1 MSKRVVI
8 TGLGVIAPNG
18 IGTQNFLSSLKEGK
32 SGIRFIQ
39 ELKDYNFGCRVG
51 GVPDFEDSEF
61 FNYIEKYSLQE
72 SDITVKYSVLA
83 ALEAWTSAGFEVPSY
98 FSEQTNNDCGII
110 IGSSCSGLEYFAR
123 KVYPLT
129 KSGNVKKLGS
139 QTIENIMESGPVA
152 AISMILALGN
162 QTMANSSA
170 CSSGTESVILAS
182 ERVKSGKAE
191 VMLAGGTDPFSPFC
205 WAGFDSMRLLN
216 RKSNEF
222 PEVASRPMSASAS
235 GFIPS
240 AGAGIIVLEELQHAI
255 NRNAVIYSEVL
266 GGSINCGGHRNG
278 GSMYASNPDNA
289 VKCIKQAL
297 SNSNIKAEDI
307 DLISG
312 HLTGTKVDPK
322 EVQNWVNALELKN
335 SFPYIN
341 SLKSMT
347 GHMQGAAGTIE
358 TIAAILQLH
367 NSFVHP
373 SINCE
378 DLHPEIE
385 KIYDKKKIPNMTV
398 KNTKLKYAIKAGF
411 GFGDV
416 NSCLVLGKL

>member
-1 MSKRVVI
+1 MNSRVVI
-8 TGLGVIAPNG
+8 TGFGVISPNG
-18 IGTQNFLSSLKEGK
+18 IGTQNFLSSIKEGK
-32 SGIRFIQ
+32 SGIKFIQ
-39 ELKDYNFGCRVG
+39 ELEDYNFACRVG
-51 GVPDFEDSEF
+51 GVPDYTNSEF
-61 FNYIEKYSLQE
+61 YNYIKKYSLHE

-83 ALEAWTSAGFEVPSY
+83 AIEAWKAAGFEIPDY
-98 FSEQTNNDCGII
+98 FSDQTNDDCGII
-110 IGSSCSGLEYFAR
+110 IGSSCSGMEYFAR

-162 QTMANSSA
+162 QIMENSSA
-170 CSSGTESVILAS
+170 CSSGTESIILAS
-182 ERVKSGKAE
+182 DRIKSGKAK

-216 RKSNEF
+216 RKSNNI
-222 PEVASRPMSASAS
+222 PEAASRPMSESAA
-235 GFIPS
+235 GFIPA
-240 AGAGIIVLEELQHAI
+240 AGAGIIVLEELNHALD
-255 NRNAVIYSEVL
+255 RNAVIYAEVL
-266 GGSINCGGHRNG
+266 GSCINSGGHRKG
-278 GSMYASNPDNA
+278 GSMYASNPENV
-289 VKCIKQAL
+289 VKCIKQAIL
-297 SNSNIKAEDI
+297 DSNIESSDI

-322 EVQNWVNALELKN
+322 EVQNWVNALDLKE

-347 GHMQGAAGTIE
+347 GHMQGAAGTVE
-358 TIAAILQLH
+358 TIAAALQLH
-367 NSFVHP
+367 NNFVHP
-373 SINCE
+373 SLNCE

-385 KIYDKKKIPNMTV
+385 EIYDKEKIPKKTILNAD
-398 KNTKLKYAIKAGF
+398 LKYAIKAGF